1 MGYKTILTVLTDTN
15 QQAQLEAAVTIA
27 RQHDAHL
34 DVFCLAVD
42 HTQSGFYYAGASA
55 YVFQAA
61 IEAAME
67 TARELE
73 DWAKARLEGSGVR
86 NAVESAVA
94 QGGGLA
100 TLVAMRARFCDLAVM
115 NRPYDGNY
123 GADRE
128 SVVEGALFDG
138 ICPVLIVPDQVPER
152 LGQRILVAWNQS
164 NEALAAIRR
173 ALPLLCAADHVEI
186 TVIDPSPH
194 SPERAEPG
202 KALARMLSRHGV
214 KAEIAVLARTQSQI
228 SAILMQRATEI
239 GADMVV
245 MGAYGQSRLRE
256 AILGGATRDLLE
268 GTSVP
273 IFMAR

>member
-86 NAVESAVA
+86 YAVESAVA

-138 ICPVLIVPDQVPER
+138 ICPVLIVPDQVSER

-194 SPERAEPG
+194 GPERAEPG

-214 KAEIAVLARTQSQI
+214 RAEIAVLARTQSQI